1 MKQPVKMY
9 MFKKG
14 DLVFASTGM
23 GNGGYAEYICLSE
36 KGVIAAKP
44 EWVCLDLGF
53 RVVAEPK

>member
-1 MKQPVKMY
+1 MY